1 MKTLAV
7 EPITVWQALS
17 LLGASNGGTPMSEA
31 RARRALRQIGMK
43 KSEMDQPY
51 PEEAIGELLH
61 LIEHPECLE
70 KTVKEATEWTISRN

>member
-1 MKTLAV
+1 MITL

-17 LLGASNGGTPMSEA
+17 LLGASNGGKPMSEA

-43 KSEMDQPY
+43 KSEMDAPY

-61 LIEHPECLE
+61 LVENPECLE
-70 KTVKEATEWTISRN
+70 KTIEEAAQWMVNRN